1 MTDAMAGT
9 ETSLTIKPT
18 LAAPRDLVFRAWN
31 EPEKLIRWWGAG
43 PDFST
48 PIAEV
53 DLRVGGKYRLGMKAP
68 DQEEP
73 YIVVGTYREVRPPE
87 RLVYTWAWEQHGS
100 GGVTGTAGEGAPD
113 LGPGE
118 TLVTVEFHDVGGKTE
133 LVLTHAFFPDQN
145 MKDEHNQGWEGVL
158 TQLARLV
165 EEAGQ

>member
-1 MTDAMAGT
+1 MTDSIAGT
-9 ETSLTIKPT
+9 ETSLTIKRT
-18 LAAPRDLVFRAWN
+18 LDAPRDLVFRAWT
-31 EPEKLIRWWGAG
+31 EPDRLSQWWGAG

-73 YIVVGTYREVRPPE
+73 YIVGGTYREVRPPE
-87 RLVYTWAWEQHGS
+87 RLVYTWAWEQHASGS
-100 GGVTGTAGEGAPD
+100 ASGTAGEGAPD
-113 LGPGE
+113 LGSGE

-133 LVLTHAFFPDQN
+133 LVLTHGFFPDRN
-145 MKDEHNQGWEGVL
+145 MRDEHNQGWEGVL

-165 EEAGQ
+165 EESGQ

>member
-1 MTDAMAGT
+1 MTDAIAGT
-9 ETSLTIKPT
+9 ETSLTIKRT
-18 LAAPRDLVFRAWN
+18 LDAPRDLVFRAWT
-31 EPEKLIRWWGAG
+31 EPDRLSQWWGAG

-73 YIVVGTYREVRPPE
+73 YIVGGTYREVRPPE

-100 GGVTGTAGEGAPD
+100 GSSTGTAGEGAPD

-118 TLVTVEFHDVGGKTE
+118 TLVTVEFHEVGDKTE
-133 LVLTHAFFPDQN
+133 LVLTHEFFPDKN
-145 MKDEHNQGWEGVL
+145 MRDEHNQGWEGVL

-165 EEAGQ
+165 EESGQ

>member
-9 ETSLTIKPT
+9 ETSLTIKRT
-18 LAAPRDLVFRAWN
+18 LAAPRDLVFRAWT

-73 YIVVGTYREVRPPE
+73 YIVGGTYREVRPPE

-100 GGVTGTAGEGAPD
+100 GSVTGTAGEGAPE
-113 LGPGE
+113 LAPGE
-118 TLVTVEFHDVGGKTE
+118 TLVTVEFHEVGDKTE
-133 LVLTHAFFPDQN
+133 LVLTHEFFPDRN
-145 MKDEHNQGWEGVL
+145 MRDEHNQGWEGVL
-158 TQLARLV
+158 TQLARLL
-165 EEAGQ
+165 EAGGQ